1 MGMQTMLR
9 RTAALS
15 IAAAFSILAPSLA
28 LSADDYPSRPIH
40 IVVPTA
46 AGSTQ
51 DITARLM
58 QHYLEQA
65 LKQTIVIDNRAGAA
79 TMIGTDAVA
88 KAAPDGYTVLIVPT
102 TFTVNAAVNSQANY
116 DPEKDFEPIS
126 VLVTNSE
133 LIAVNSQLPVKTLA
147 ELIAYA
153 KANPGK
159 LNYGTPGMGSQPHLL
174 IEMLNQRAGGLK
186 MQHVPYRGGGPAAL
200 SVARNETQLTM
211 LAYSVIRAHVEAGTI
226 RVIANGSL
234 KRDEAL
240 PDVPTIAESGFPGY
254 EGVQWLGLVTTKG
267 TPKNVV
273 AKLNAAVN
281 EALRNKELIKKL
293 EVQGSIPASGTAE
306 EFRDLIA
313 REMKNWKAIAA
324 HAGIKVN

>member
-1 MGMQTMLR
+1 MQTVLR
-9 RTAALS
+9 RTALLS
-15 IAAAFSILAPSLA
+15 IAAAVSILAPGLA
-28 LSADDYPSRPIH
+28 ARADDYPSRPIH

-58 QHYLEQA
+58 QRYLEQS
-65 LKQTIVIDNRAGAA
+65 LKQPIVIDNRAGAS
-79 TMIGTDAVA
+79 TLIGTDAVA
-88 KAAPDGYTVLIVPT
+88 KAAPDGYTLLIVPT
-102 TFTVNAAVNSQANY
+102 TFTVNAAVNRQVNY

-133 LIAVNSQLPVKTLA
+133 LIAVNAKLPVKTLA
-147 ELIAYA
+147 DLIAYA

-159 LNYGTPGMGSQPHLL
+159 LNYSTPGLGSQPHLL

-200 SVARNETQLTM
+200 SVAMNETQLTM
-211 LAYSVIRAHVEAGTI
+211 LAYSVIRAHVESGAI
-226 RVIANGSL
+226 RVVASGSP
-234 KRDEAL
+234 KRDAAL

-267 TPKNVV
+267 TPKSVV
-273 AKLNAAVN
+273 QKLNSAVN
-281 EALRNKELIKKL
+281 EAFRNKELIQKL
-293 EVQGSIPASGTAE
+293 DVQGSLPAGGTPD
-306 EFRDLIA
+306 EFRDLIS
-313 REMKNWKAIAA
+313 REMTNWKQIAA
-324 HAGIKVN
+324 QAGIRVN